1 VTLKLKLATKMSTD
15 NKSQL
20 EETHSKLN
28 SQLKQLLKITI
39 LLDQNQQNSF
49 KIIWLKFNNST
60 KKVEKILIL
69 ERKTSMT

>member
-39 LLDQNQQNSF
+39 LLDQNQQNSS
-49 KIIWLKFNNST
+49 KII
-60 KKVEKILIL
+60 
-69 ERKTSMT
+69 